1 MVVWACAN
9 DRADPKP
16 QLWELFSG
24 PKQEKV
30 GFKLSCHKANYLHK
44 KMLNDSR
51 SQLQIQANTGKYKQI
66 QAGKTERKC
75 DKEGTV
81 ITREEINGG
90 GGSQVAQK
98 DLQMQIRSSEVQMQ
112 IQIQI

>member
-1 MVVWACAN
+1 M
-9 DRADPKP
+9 
-16 QLWELFSG
+16 
-24 PKQEKV
+24 
-30 GFKLSCHKANYLHK
+30 
-44 KMLNDSR
+44 
-51 SQLQIQANTGKYKQI
+51 QAR

-112 IQIQI
+112 TQIQI

>member
-30 GFKLSCHKANYLHK
+30 GFKLSYHKANYLHK
-44 KMLNDSR
+44 KTLNDRRSR
-51 SQLQIQANTGKYKQI
+51 LQIQAR
-66 QAGKTERKC
+66 QAGKTEGKC
-75 DKEGTV
+75 DKEGMV
-81 ITREEINGG
+81 ITRKEINGG

>member
-1 MVVWACAN
+1 MTEDLDCKY
-9 DRADPKP
+9 R
-16 QLWELFSG
+16 QI
-24 PKQEKV
+24 
-30 GFKLSCHKANYLHK
+30 KANTSKY
-44 KMLNDSR
+44 R
-51 SQLQIQANTGKYKQI
+51 QIQANTG

-98 DLQMQIRSSEVQMQ
+98 DLQMQIRSPEVQMQ
-112 IQIQI
+112 TQIQM